1 MLIFQSKSKLNLIF
15 SFWFLYH
22 IIRYKIELTI
32 FPFWSSKLE
41 QARPNRASFSCDNS
55 SRNSPLSVYLDKAL
69 GSDLGIWV
77 GCHLQDP
84 VFSPMNK
91 THSSTCIETTD
102 YYELLIERN
111 ETGRR
116 SRTVK
121 TERPATCEEPNN
133 DAEEYFL
140 QNLPG
145 SSIPVFGLISPP
157 INNILSALVFV

>member
-1 MLIFQSKSKLNLIF
+1 MLRLIFQSKLKFDLIF

-22 IIRYKIELTI
+22 MIRYKIELTI

-55 SRNSPLSVYLDKAL
+55 SRNSPLSVYLGKTKMKTL
-69 GSDLGIWV
+69 GSGNLGRMPPVYLIV
-77 GCHLQDP
+77 LQDP

-133 DAEEYFL
+133 AKDFFFTKFT
-140 QNLPG
+140 G
-145 SSIPVFGLISPP
+145 
-157 INNILSALVFV
+157 

>member
-1 MLIFQSKSKLNLIF
+1 MISIK
-15 SFWFLYH
+15 
-22 IIRYKIELTI
+22 RYKIELTI

-55 SRNSPLSVYLDKAL
+55 SRNSPLSVYLDKMKMKTL
-69 GSDLGIWV
+69 GSGNLGRMPPVYLIV
-77 GCHLQDP
+77 LQDP

-116 SRTVK
+116 NRTVK
-121 TERPATCEEPNN
+121 TERPATCEEPNHAK
-133 DAEEYFL
+133 DSFFL